1 MMNWFELFSFEV
13 VNNKY
18 KITYCGE
25 KPLEVNIST
34 RLIGLDSIH
43 HTIKYTF
50 KYSGIWFIPNLDYRG
65 CSYISISLVEN
76 NLVLFDK
83 IIDKKLSLTAKGQN
97 IICIGLNKSG
107 TSSFTNAMEN
117 LGFKKF
123 SENQQFQFVSPAVYH
138 NDYGKVFSALNNP
151 QYNLFNDTPFS
162 FPNIFK
168 KIYEQRPND
177 IFILTLRSDA
187 EKWARSVI
195 NFYELTVQ
203 NGLLKLPS
211 YIETQFTDN
220 SKRFLFDY
228 LIPMTESWNI
238 KHTNNLQQSLVEV
251 YENHTQECLNFFEN
265 KSNFFVVE
273 IEKKSELKKLTD
285 WLGVE
290 NQDLDFPW
298 INKNPNL

>member
-1 MMNWFELFSFEV
+1 M
-13 VNNKY
+13 
-18 KITYCGE
+18 
-25 KPLEVNIST
+25 
-34 RLIGLDSIH
+34 
-43 HTIKYTF
+43 
-50 KYSGIWFIPNLDYRG
+50 
-65 CSYISISLVEN
+65 
-76 NLVLFDK
+76 
-83 IIDKKLSLTAKGQN
+83 
-97 IICIGLNKSG
+97 
-107 TSSFTNAMEN
+107 
-117 LGFKKF
+117 
-123 SENQQFQFVSPAVYH
+123 
-138 NDYGKVFSALNNP
+138 
-151 QYNLFNDTPFS
+151 FNDTPFS
-162 FPNIFK
+162 FPNILK

-177 IFILTLRSDA
+177 VFILTLRSDA